1 MIDYT
6 AILTRRY
13 ADRQWA
19 LNGDEYDGLVM
30 LDEGDKP
37 TKKELDALW
46 PEVANEIAAEAD
58 QKAALKISAQNK
70 LKALGLSDLEV
81 AAILRG

>member
-1 MIDYT
+1 MTDYT
-6 AILTRRY
+6 AILTLRY
-13 ADRQWA
+13 PDRQWA

-30 LDEGDKP
+30 LDDGDKP